1 MKLKEISTMF
11 FLCLTIAISS
21 ISMNVQ
27 AYEYVE
33 EYDVN
38 MDYSVNVRDVV
49 YISRALT
56 GKIIATNPEFL
67 DVNGNGIADEVDMKI
82 ILYYISGKNVYYN
95 QQ

>member
-21 ISMNVQ
+21 ISMNAQ

>member
-38 MDYSVNVRDVV
+38 MDYSVSVRDVV